1 MRHRPPASMAAVHAW
16 VARNQAGRVS
26 VLRDSQGRLPF
37 PEELL
42 PMQQLGGQRR
52 RRRVGRRIRCV
63 MFSKTLW
70 LVASP
75 AGQGRGEKK

>member
-1 MRHRPPASMAAVHAW
+1 MAAVHAR
-16 VARNQAGRVS
+16 VARNRAGRVYI
-26 VLRDSQGRLPF
+26 LRDSQGRLPF

-52 RRRVGRRIRCV
+52 RRCVGHQTRCV
-63 MFSKTLW
+63 MFSRTLW

-75 AGQGRGEKK
+75 AGQGRGGKK